1 MNKKRPLILASASPQ
16 RKKLLEE
23 AGFEFEVIA
32 SLVDESLFQKD
43 GVCACEYAQLLAKEK
58 ALDVARKHRNAL
70 VLGADSVV
78 AIDDDIIGKPK
89 DAIDAENIVRRLFAK
104 DHKVVSGVAVISLAN
119 DICEV
124 FCETTIIHPKKL
136 SEEQILAHIKSGE
149 WKGKAGGYGIQ
160 DCKDE
165 FIDSIEGSFSNV
177 IGLPMEATS
186 EILKRLLS
194 A

>member
-1 MNKKRPLILASASPQ
+1 MKKKRSLILASASPQ

-23 AGFEFEVIA
+23 AGFEFEVIT
-32 SLVDESLFQKD
+32 SLIDESLYQKD
-43 GVCACEYAQLLAKEK
+43 GLSASEYAQLLAQAK
-58 ALDVARKHRNAL
+58 ALDVAHKYRSAL

-104 DHKVVSGVAVISLAN
+104 DHRVISAVAIISVAD

-136 SEEQILAHIKSGE
+136 SAEQILAHIKSGD
-149 WKGKAGGYGIQ
+149 WRDKAGGYGIQ

-165 FIDSIEGSFSNV
+165 FVDSIEGSFSNV

-186 EILKRLLS
+186 EILKRLL
-194 A
+194 